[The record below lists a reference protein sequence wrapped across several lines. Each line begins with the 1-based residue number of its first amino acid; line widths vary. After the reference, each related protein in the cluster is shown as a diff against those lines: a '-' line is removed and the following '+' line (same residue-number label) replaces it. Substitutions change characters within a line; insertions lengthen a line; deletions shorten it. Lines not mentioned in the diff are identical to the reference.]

1 MSLLPS
7 DNLQTARLKKIATTA
22 SVSLAVSL
30 TVIKFAAS
38 LYTGSLA
45 ILSSMVDSLSDIFSS
60 LITFVAVRFSS
71 QPASSGH
78 RYGYGKAEAL
88 SALIQSA
95 FIAGSGVF
103 VIYEGIHRLF
113 SPRPVEDSGFGIFI
127 MLVSMAATFGLIAF
141 QKYVIRKTNSLAVAA
156 DSMHY
161 MVDMATNLS
170 IVISLV
176 MVKVFDIYWFD
187 TLAALFVSVYLLF
200 NAYKIAR
207 DAISLLMDR
216 ELSEEVRQSVIT
228 LVNNC
233 GFCRGLHDLRTRD
246 LGGIYMFEFHLELE
260 GTLSLYQAHELTDIV
275 EREVKEKFPNS
286 QVIIHQDPAGVDE
299 ERLDNLLVP

>member
-1 MSLLPS
+1 
-7 DNLQTARLKKIATTA
+7 
-22 SVSLAVSL
+22 
-30 TVIKFAAS
+30 
-38 LYTGSLA
+38 
-45 ILSSMVDSLSDIFSS
+45 
-60 LITFVAVRFSS
+60 
-71 QPASSGH
+71 
-78 RYGYGKAEAL
+78 
-88 SALIQSA
+88 
-95 FIAGSGVF
+95 
-103 VIYEGIHRLF
+103 
-113 SPRPVEDSGFGIFI
+113 

-176 MVKVFDIYWFD
+176 MVKVFDVYWFD

-233 GFCRGLHDLRTRD
+233 GFCRGIHDLRTRD